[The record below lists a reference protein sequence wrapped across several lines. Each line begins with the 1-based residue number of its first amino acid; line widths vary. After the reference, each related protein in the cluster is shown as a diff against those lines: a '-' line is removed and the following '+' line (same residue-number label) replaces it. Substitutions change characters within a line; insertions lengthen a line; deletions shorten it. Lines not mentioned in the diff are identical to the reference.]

1 MAPAEGYRGGIDVT
15 LPIAMTIAGFFAVS
29 VYNVFEINVQI
40 FFRFRKRTGLY
51 FWSLLFASWGIAL
64 HSVGFLLQFFQL
76 CRNDYANIVIITL
89 GGVPMVIGFAVVLY
103 SRLHLIVEDRRKIRW
118 VLIMILMSFL
128 VFTIPPTILNFG
140 SNSPHPEPFIRPFEI
155 YEKVMLFGF
164 AAQEVI
170 ISGLYLWE
178 ARKMLRIVDLNRSK
192 GSNRVMTHLIYVNV
206 LVILLDMTIIG
217 TELGGVHVIQT
228 TYKSA
233 VYSVKLKLEFIV
245 LNQLRSLVK
254 RGGYSCDCQS
264 PPILSTTT
272 EGTTPSVGY
281 TPVQRRHSLAAVP
294 TYQLGNHISV

>member
-1 MAPAEGYRGGIDVT
+1 
-15 LPIAMTIAGFFAVS
+15 MTIAGFFAGFFAVS

-40 FFRFRKRTGLY
+40 FFLFRKRTGLY

-76 CRNDYANIVIITL
+76 CKIDYANIVIITL

-128 VFTIPPTILNFG
+128 VFVPPTILNFG

-164 AAQEVI
+164 SAQEVI
-170 ISGLYLWE
+170 ISGLYLRE

-192 GSNRVMTHLIYVNV
+192 GSNRVMKHLIYVNV
-206 LVILLDMTIIG
+206 LVIVLDMTIIG
-217 TELGGVHVIQT
+217 TELGWAQILVPEEL
-228 TYKSA
+228 KS
-233 VYSVKLKLEFIV
+233 
-245 LNQLRSLVK
+245 N
-254 RGGYSCDCQS
+254 
-264 PPILSTTT
+264 LSADIA
-272 EGTTPSVGY
+272 SKVW
-281 TPVQRRHSLAAVP
+281 LD
-294 TYQLGNHISV
+294 LGCSE